1 MVGTGPGLGAA
12 RLVGKGTR
20 PLAGDVAGGAVGSMT
35 GGLAVDGVKKARGDK
50 DVEMGWDSLV
60 NGVTGAT
67 GGAAVHGANKH
78 VPAGRSPNFAVE
90 GPAQGVVYGG
100 GRAIAKPLHDA
111 IWPQEPNEPKPDGPK
126 SESADTPQGPRK
138 GSVKDVFG

>member
-1 MVGTGPGLGAA
+1 GPVLMPAASCDHPIETPVRRTPLKTGTTTATKRFDKNA
-12 RLVGKGTR
+12 TKR
-20 PLAGDVAGGAVGSMT
+20 
-35 GGLAVDGVKKARGDK
+35 ARGDK
-50 DVEMGWDSLV
+50 DVEMAWDGLV